1 MAEERRRPAPPEIS
15 PYVLT
20 VLLAGFGLWCL
31 YDGWLNADPKMQE
44 HLLFNRIL
52 SVILLPWAAI
62 DFVRMRRRDK
72 EKAGGGGEGGGA
84 AG

>member
-1 MAEERRRPAPPEIS
+1 MAADRPRRAPPEIS

-20 VLLAGFGLWCL
+20 ALLAGFGFWCF

-52 SVILLPWAAI
+52 SLVLLPWAAV
-62 DFVRMRRRDK
+62 DFVRTRKREAARATSG
-72 EKAGGGGEGGGA
+72 EEPKA
-84 AG
+84 